1 MTSKFKS
8 APRRGWLISGVIML
22 AAGGLASCEKDLETG
37 ARSRTESGAKP
48 ASPLSQ
54 HSFSQCFT
62 SYVYLYADL
71 KNAYQ
76 QKGAGRSIASWGYD
90 HYQQHG
96 ITEGRNLPDGCNEFA
111 RGGGEGRIGSV
122 APSNLPAS
130 SLGNVAAS
138 SAQPAAPRPSAL
150 DYRLVH
156 QLNASFTGGTAVRW
170 KSRNITLQNFE
181 PTNIRDGVKPWVN
194 FKFNLGKGGIVFKGD
209 SNQFPGTCGWAI
221 PYWYKNYELA
231 RCDITINIA
240 THTLGRCGSIVSTIT
255 HEVGHCLGVLAHTT
269 NGSLMD
275 AKANGSSE
283 ISEDVQRMLNALYVT
298 PLNAQVSAA
307 GTVSVAKEL
316 IDRGEPVRGKT
327 IFIMPED
334 KLLNEP
340 DRSLDP
346 ISR

>member
-1 MTSKFKS
+1 
-8 APRRGWLISGVIML
+8 ML

-71 KNAYQ
+71 KNTYQ
-76 QKGAGRSIASWGYD
+76 QTGAGRSIANWGYD

-96 ITEGRNLPDGCNEFA
+96 ITEGRNLPDGCNKFA
-111 RGGGEGRIGSV
+111 RGGGEERIGSV
-122 APSNLPAS
+122 
-130 SLGNVAAS
+130 
-138 SAQPAAPRPSAL
+138 APRPSAL

-181 PTNIRDGVKPWVN
+181 PTNIRDGVKPWEN
-194 FKFNLGKGGIVFKGD
+194 FNFTLGKGGIVFKGD